1 MDKERDEE
9 LILNSLFNVNT
20 RVLTIVSKDDQE
32 YKFRVTKSHLQN
44 TLFPNTKAYVDS
56 EGKRWYRISQYH
68 QSRIDTIDLYMCAAD
83 VSDVSNTED
92 YNFKLY
98 YSITGDYE
106 DVKDVYF

>member
-1 MDKERDEE
+1 MDKEADEQ
-9 LILNSLFNVNT
+9 LIINTLFNVNT
-20 RVLTIVSKDDQE
+20 RILTIVSKDNEE

-44 TLFPNTKAYVDS
+44 TLFPNTNAYIDS

-68 QSRIDTIDLYMCAAD
+68 ISRIDTIDLYMCAVDA
-83 VSDVSNTED
+83 EE

-106 DVKDVYF
+106 DVKDVYFI